1 MSEQS
6 VAVTAATLVDL
17 VTALPGVAGIEPGIA
32 STLRTLDS
40 RLRSAA
46 SELTGGS
53 EDGAEANA
61 RYGVILDEESVTIEV
76 GLEIAPRAVRETV
89 ADIQRTV
96 ASALGNDGRT
106 VLVKVQSLG

>member
-6 VAVTAATLVDL
+6 VAVNAATLVEL

-32 STLRTLDS
+32 STLRTLDA

-46 SELTGGS
+46 SELTGGDDS
-53 EDGAEANA
+53 ASDRA
-61 RYGVILDEESVTIEV
+61 RYGVILDEETVTLEV

-89 ADIQRTV
+89 VDIQRTM
-96 ASALGNDGRT
+96 AQALGNDGRT